1 MRLWQKWIALDPTDS
16 RYALVEACAIGGI
29 SALAALALKDGV
41 GWLGTFRIRIA
52 GEFGP
57 IALPAIG
64 ILAGAIAGI
73 WLQWLSP
80 DAKGGG
86 IPQVKAALAQ
96 FPVPLSLRVA
106 LVKLVGTILVLGS
119 GLALGR
125 RGPTVHIGAALAAQ
139 LSAWVPTSSEHR
151 RQMIAAGAAAG
162 LAAGFNTPLA
172 GIFFVVEELSR
183 DISRLTLETA
193 ILASFTGAVVS
204 RLLGSTSLDLNFT
217 PPGTAA
223 AIQASFTG
231 QDLPFLILLG
241 IVAGVLGATFNRG
254 LLASAR
260 IYRRLNLSLAGSM
273 ALAGGITGI
282 VVAMLPPFYRNYAG
296 LRELLLTGVENW
308 ETAAIAL
315 GAQLFLTAIAYGS
328 GAPGGLFAPALV
340 LGASLGQLLGVAK
353 VGLTGVGLAYPYA
366 LAGMGAF
373 FTAVVRV
380 PVTAILIVFELTAD
394 FNLVLPLMIVSV
406 VAYAVAE
413 SMFGGSLYQHLLAIN
428 GIRLQDDVDDSF
440 LVRLTAADIMQSR
453 VDTLSPSLSLDEV
466 RQAFLRSPHR
476 GFPVAEN
483 GTLLGLIT
491 QVDVA
496 RLSSRPG
503 WLSLQEIMTPRPVS
517 IAPTASAR
525 EVLYLLNRYQLSHLP
540 VADTEQHLLGIVTRR
555 DIIRTEARLRFGNDT
570 GLSQFAAET
579 APTTTAGSYVVY
591 QTRSPTVGRGRVLVA
606 LANPDTVPLLA
617 TIAGAIARQRK
628 AELECLQIA
637 VVPANQ
643 SPDQTW
649 VDLVP
654 RRQLL
659 DGVTA
664 ALDNGTNGTGQIPV
678 HTEIRIAH
686 DATATILEAVA
697 ERQISLAVLGWRV
710 GGVSPLSGQPS
721 IAEGAIR
728 QAPCDVV
735 LVKPGKQAATLP
747 RRSQTRWLVP
757 LQGKSTHLQ
766 RALRLLPA
774 LSSWTPQLEV
784 WLVQVFLPDDT
795 EPDFAALEAAAEVLR
810 KRLPASSSL
819 LTVPARAQSPV
830 EAIVRLAN
838 GEGCDVILLGATH
851 EGLLQQALHGNSATA
866 IARQVDATTIL
877 VRGAHE

>member
-1 MRLWQKWIALDPTDS
+1 MRVWQKWLAFDPTDS
-16 RYALVEACAIGGI
+16 RYALIEAGAIGVI
-29 SALAALALKDGV
+29 SALAALALREGI
-41 GWLGTFRIRIA
+41 GWLGTLRIQAA
-52 GEFGP
+52 GELGP
-57 IALPAIG
+57 MALPAIG
-64 ILAGAIAGI
+64 ILTGLLAGAWIE
-73 WLQWLSP
+73 WLSL

-119 GLALGR
+119 GLSLGR

-139 LSAWVPTSSEHR
+139 LSDWVPTSSEHR

-193 ILASFTGAVVS
+193 ILASLTGAMVS
-204 RLLGSTSLDLNFT
+204 RWLGSTSLDLNFT
-217 PPGTAA
+217 PPSTNAA
-223 AIQASFTG
+223 AQATFTG

-241 IVAGVLGATFNRG
+241 ILAGVLGAIFNRSV
-254 LLASAR
+254 LLSLR
-260 IYRRLNLSLAGSM
+260 LYRRLNISMAWRM
-273 ALAGGITGI
+273 ALAGGITGL
-282 VVAMLPPFYRNYAG
+282 VVAVLPPFYRNYAG
-296 LRELLLTGVENW
+296 LRELLLTGIENW
-308 ETAAIAL
+308 QTAAIAL
-315 GAQLFLTAIAYGS
+315 GAQFLLTIVAYGS
-328 GAPGGLFAPALV
+328 GAPGGLFAPALL
-340 LGASLGQLLGVAK
+340 LGASLGQLLGIAK
-353 VGLTGVGLAYPYA
+353 VGMTGVGLAYPYA

-380 PVTAILIVFELTAD
+380 PVTAILIVFELTAE
-394 FNLVLPLMIVSV
+394 FNLVLPLMVVSV
-406 VAYAVAE
+406 VSYAVAE
-413 SMFGGSLYQHLLAIN
+413 SLSTGSLYQHLLAIN

-440 LVRLTAADIMQSR
+440 LVRLTAADIMQCR

-476 GFPVAEN
+476 GFPVAED
-483 GTLLGLIT
+483 GILLGLVT

-503 WLSLQEIMTPRPVS
+503 GLPLREIMTTGPVTV
-517 IAPTASAR
+517 APSASAR

-540 VADTEQHLLGIVTRR
+540 VADAEQRLLGIVTRR
-555 DIIRTEARLRFGNDT
+555 DIIRTEARLRFGNET
-570 GLSQFAAET
+570 GLTQFAAET
-579 APTTTAGSYVVY
+579 APTTAAGSYVVY

-606 LANPDTVPLLA
+606 LSNPDTAPLLA
-617 TIAGAIARQRK
+617 VFAGAVARVRK

-637 VVPANQ
+637 IVPTNRA
-643 SPDQTW
+643 PDQTW

-659 DGVTA
+659 A
-664 ALDNGTNGTGQIPV
+664 AAETLGQEQRIPV

-686 DATATILEAVA
+686 DTAATILEAIA
-697 ERQISLAVLGWRV
+697 ERQISLAVLGWRI
-710 GGVSPLSGQPS
+710 GAGPPLPGQPN

-728 QAPCDVV
+728 QATCDVV
-735 LVKPGKQAATLP
+735 LVKAGKHAAALA
-747 RRSQTRWLVP
+747 RRPSTRWLVP
-757 LQGKSTHLQ
+757 LQGDPTNLQ

-774 LSSWTPQLEV
+774 LSHWTPQLEV
-784 WLVQVFLPDDT
+784 WLVQVFLPDDE
-795 EPDFAALEAAAEVLR
+795 EPDLEALETVASTLR
-810 KRLPASSSL
+810 GRLPAKSSVLS
-819 LTVPARAQSPV
+819 VPARAHSSV

-838 GEGCDVILLGATH
+838 GEGCDVILLGATR
-851 EGLLQQALHGNSATA
+851 EGLLQQALHGNAAAA
-866 IARQVDATTIL
+866 IARQVDATTLL
-877 VRGAHE
+877 VRGALE